1 MQLNV
6 TQNLN
11 MTQRLEQTMAPQQLQ
26 SLEILQASSMELEQ
40 RVLQEI
46 ALNPLLEL
54 ATPGAEVLESDLLS
68 QDIRSPQEIQAELSA
83 AVIEKD
89 ENLASALLEDLN
101 EDYLD
106 NYVSDLYHSRP
117 DAEAEEKRRHFFDCL
132 SSEPNLLDLLEPQ
145 IQEAVGEDEAMR
157 ELCLQMV
164 GNLDD
169 AGYLRA
175 SVEELAQESGKTMEQ
190 VTRAVSILQ
199 SLYPPG
205 LAAGSLREC
214 LLLQL
219 EYYNEKGSIAWD
231 IVERHLEDLARNRL
245 PLIAKEVDADLEEVR
260 EALARIQQLA
270 PRPGQLLVSRSSPV
284 IAPDAFIEKNARGQW
299 TVRLNYE
306 IIPRVVLNEDY
317 LEKLADPSVSAS
329 DKHYIR
335 DKQNSANQLL
345 WAIDQRQSTI
355 GKITE
360 ALVVLQREFLERGTE
375 KMKPL
380 VMATVAEM
388 VGLHEATVS
397 RAIANKYVQTPQGIF
412 PFKHFFNTGYSNAND
427 GEEVSSR
434 AIKQRLISL
443 INQEDPQK
451 PLSDQV
457 LSDLLK
463 EQGLEVARRTVAK
476 YREEEKIPAG
486 SLRKVH

>member
-1 MQLNV
+1 
-6 TQNLN
+6 
-11 MTQRLEQTMAPQQLQ
+11 MAPQQLQ
-26 SLEILQASSMELEQ
+26 SLEILQASSLELEQ

-54 ATPGAEVLESDLLS
+54 VTPGAEILESDLLS
-68 QDIRSPQEIQAELSA
+68 QDERSTREMDTELSA

-101 EDYLD
+101 ADYLD

-117 DAEAEEKRRHFFDCL
+117 DAEAEERRRHFFDSL

-145 IQEAVGEDEAMR
+145 IQEAAGADEELR
-157 ELCLQMV
+157 ELCLQIV
-164 GNLDD
+164 GNLDA
-169 AGYLRA
+169 AGYLR
-175 SVEELAQESGKTMEQ
+175 SSNEELALKSGKTAQ
-190 VTRAVSILQ
+190 QIARAIAVLQ

-205 LAAGSLREC
+205 LAARSLREC

-219 EYYNEKGSIAWD
+219 EYNHEKGSIAWD
-231 IVERHLEDLARNRL
+231 IVDRHLEDLARNRL

-260 EALARIQQLA
+260 EALTRIQQLS
-270 PRPGQLLVSRSSPV
+270 PRPGQLLVSRSAPV
-284 IAPDAFIEKNARGQW
+284 ISPDAFIEKNAIGQW

-306 IIPRVVLNEDY
+306 IIPRVVLNEQY
-317 LEKLADPSVSAS
+317 LEKLDDASVSAA

-335 DKQNSANQLL
+335 DKQNAASQLL
-345 WAIDQRQSTI
+345 YAIDQRQSTL

-360 ALVVLQREFLERGTE
+360 ALLVLQREFLEQGTE

-380 VMATVAEM
+380 IMATVAEM
-388 VGLHEATVS
+388 VGLHEATIS
-397 RAIANKYVQTPQGIF
+397 RAIANKYVQTPQGLF

-427 GEEVSSR
+427 GEEISSR

-457 LSDLLK
+457 LSDRLK

-476 YREEEKIPAG
+476 YREEENIPSA

>member
-11 MTQRLEQTMAPQQLQ
+11 TTQRLEQTMAPQQLQ
-26 SLEILQASSMELEQ
+26 SLEILQASSLELEQ

-54 ATPGAEVLESDLLS
+54 VTPGAEILESDLLS
-68 QDIRSPQEIQAELSA
+68 QDERSTREMDTELSA

-101 EDYLD
+101 ADYLD

-117 DAEAEEKRRHFFDCL
+117 DAEAEERRRHFFDSL

-145 IQEAVGEDEAMR
+145 IQEAAGADEELR
-157 ELCLQMV
+157 ELCLQIV
-164 GNLDD
+164 GNLDA
-169 AGYLRA
+169 AGYLR
-175 SVEELAQESGKTMEQ
+175 SSNEELALQSGKTAQ
-190 VTRAVSILQ
+190 QIARAIAVLQ

-205 LAAGSLREC
+205 LAARSLREC

-219 EYYNEKGSIAWD
+219 EYNHEKGSIAWD
-231 IVERHLEDLARNRL
+231 IVDRHLEDLARNRL

-260 EALARIQQLA
+260 EALTRIQQLS
-270 PRPGQLLVSRSSPV
+270 PRPGQLLVSRSAPV
-284 IAPDAFIEKNARGQW
+284 ISPDAFIEKNAIGQW

-306 IIPRVVLNEDY
+306 IIPRVVLNEQY
-317 LEKLADPSVSAS
+317 LEKLDDASVSAA

-335 DKQNSANQLL
+335 DKQNAASQLL
-345 WAIDQRQSTI
+345 YAIDQRQSTL

-360 ALVVLQREFLERGTE
+360 ALLVLQREFLEQGTE

-380 VMATVAEM
+380 IMATVAEM
-388 VGLHEATVS
+388 VGLHEATIS
-397 RAIANKYVQTPQGIF
+397 RAIANKYVQTPQGLF

-427 GEEVSSR
+427 GEEISSR

-457 LSDLLK
+457 LSDRLK

-476 YREEEKIPAG
+476 YREEENIPSA

>member
-1 MQLNV
+1 
-6 TQNLN
+6 
-11 MTQRLEQTMAPQQLQ
+11 MAPQQLQ
-26 SLEILQASSMELEQ
+26 SLEILQASSLELEQ

-54 ATPGAEVLESDLLS
+54 VTPGAEILESDLLS
-68 QDIRSPQEIQAELSA
+68 QDERSTREMDTELSA

-101 EDYLD
+101 ADYLD

-117 DAEAEEKRRHFFDCL
+117 DAEAEERRRHFFDSL

-145 IQEAVGEDEAMR
+145 IQEAAGADEELR
-157 ELCLQMV
+157 ELCLQIV
-164 GNLDD
+164 GNLDA
-169 AGYLRA
+169 AGYLR
-175 SVEELAQESGKTMEQ
+175 SSNEELALQSGKTAQ
-190 VTRAVSILQ
+190 QIARAIAVLQ

-205 LAAGSLREC
+205 LAARSLREC

-219 EYYNEKGSIAWD
+219 EYNHEKGSIAWD
-231 IVERHLEDLARNRL
+231 IVDRHLEDLARNRL

-260 EALARIQQLA
+260 EALTRIQQLS
-270 PRPGQLLVSRSSPV
+270 PRPGQLLVSRSAPV
-284 IAPDAFIEKNARGQW
+284 ISPDAFIEKNAIGQW

-306 IIPRVVLNEDY
+306 IIPRVVLNEQY
-317 LEKLADPSVSAS
+317 LEKLDDASVSAA

-335 DKQNSANQLL
+335 DKQNAASQLL
-345 WAIDQRQSTI
+345 YAIDQRQSTL

-360 ALVVLQREFLERGTE
+360 ALLVLQREFLEQGTE

-380 VMATVAEM
+380 IMATVAEM
-388 VGLHEATVS
+388 VGLHEATIS
-397 RAIANKYVQTPQGIF
+397 RAIANKYVQTPQGLF

-427 GEEVSSR
+427 GEEISSR

-451 PLSDQV
+451 PLSDQA
-457 LSDLLK
+457 LSDRLK

-476 YREEEKIPAG
+476 YREEENIPAA

>member
-1 MQLNV
+1 
-6 TQNLN
+6 
-11 MTQRLEQTMAPQQLQ
+11 MAPQQLQ
-26 SLEILQASSMELEQ
+26 SLEILQASSLELEQ

-54 ATPGAEVLESDLLS
+54 VTPGAEILESDLLS
-68 QDIRSPQEIQAELSA
+68 QDERSTREMDTELSA

-101 EDYLD
+101 ADYLD

-117 DAEAEEKRRHFFDCL
+117 DAEAEERRRHFFDSL

-145 IQEAVGEDEAMR
+145 IQEAAGADEELR
-157 ELCLQMV
+157 ELCLQIV
-164 GNLDD
+164 GNLDA
-169 AGYLRA
+169 AGYLR
-175 SVEELAQESGKTMEQ
+175 SSNEELALQSGKTAQ
-190 VTRAVSILQ
+190 QIARAIAVLQ

-205 LAAGSLREC
+205 LAARSLREC

-219 EYYNEKGSIAWD
+219 EYNHEKGSIAWD
-231 IVERHLEDLARNRL
+231 IVDRHLEDLARNRL

-260 EALARIQQLA
+260 EALTRIQQLS
-270 PRPGQLLVSRSSPV
+270 PRPGQLLVSRSAPV
-284 IAPDAFIEKNARGQW
+284 ISPDAFIEKNAIGQW

-306 IIPRVVLNEDY
+306 IIPRVVLNEQY
-317 LEKLADPSVSAS
+317 LEKLDDASVSAA

-335 DKQNSANQLL
+335 DKQNAASQLL
-345 WAIDQRQSTI
+345 YAIDQRQSTL

-360 ALVVLQREFLERGTE
+360 ALLVLQREFLEQGTE

-380 VMATVAEM
+380 IMATVAEM
-388 VGLHEATVS
+388 VGLHEATIS
-397 RAIANKYVQTPQGIF
+397 RAIANKYVQTPQGLF

-427 GEEVSSR
+427 GEEISSR

-451 PLSDQV
+451 PLSDQA
-457 LSDLLK
+457 LSDRLK

-476 YREEEKIPAG
+476 YREEENIPSA

>member
-1 MQLNV
+1 
-6 TQNLN
+6 
-11 MTQRLEQTMAPQQLQ
+11 MAPQQLQ
-26 SLEILQASSMELEQ
+26 SLEILQASSLELEQ

-54 ATPGAEVLESDLLS
+54 VTPGAEILESDLLS
-68 QDIRSPQEIQAELSA
+68 QDERSTREMDTELSA

-101 EDYLD
+101 ADYLD

-117 DAEAEEKRRHFFDCL
+117 DAEAEERRRHFFDSL

-145 IQEAVGEDEAMR
+145 IQEAAGEDEELRA
-157 ELCLQMV
+157 LCLQIV

-169 AGYLRA
+169 AGYLR
-175 SVEELAQESGKTMEQ
+175 SSDEELALESGKKVEQ
-190 VTRAVSILQ
+190 IARAVTVLQ

-205 LAAGSLREC
+205 LAARSLREC

-219 EYYNEKGSIAWD
+219 EYHHEKGSIAWD
-231 IVERHLEDLARNRL
+231 IVDGHLEDLARNRL

-260 EALARIQQLA
+260 EALTRIQQLS
-270 PRPGQLLVSRSSPV
+270 PRPGQLLVSRSAPV
-284 IAPDAFIEKNARGQW
+284 ISPDAFIEKNAFGQW

-306 IIPRVVLNEDY
+306 IMPRVVLNEEY
-317 LEKLADPSVSAS
+317 LEKLDDASVSAA

-335 DKQNSANQLL
+335 DKQNAASQLL
-345 WAIDQRQSTI
+345 YAIDQRQSTI

-360 ALVVLQREFLERGTE
+360 ALVVLQREFLEQGTE

-380 VMATVAEM
+380 IMATVAEM
-388 VGLHEATVS
+388 VGLHEATIS
-397 RAIANKYVQTPQGIF
+397 RAIANKYVQTPQGLF

-427 GEEVSSR
+427 GEEISSR

-451 PLSDQV
+451 PLSDQA
-457 LSDLLK
+457 LSDRLK
-463 EQGLEVARRTVAK
+463 KQGLEVARRTVAK
-476 YREEEKIPAG
+476 YREEENIPAA
-486 SLRKVH
+486 SRRKVH

>member
-1 MQLNV
+1 
-6 TQNLN
+6 
-11 MTQRLEQTMAPQQLQ
+11 MAPQQLQ
-26 SLEILQASSMELEQ
+26 SLEILQASSLELEQ

-54 ATPGAEVLESDLLS
+54 VTPGAEILESDLLS
-68 QDIRSPQEIQAELSA
+68 QDERSTREMDTELSA

-101 EDYLD
+101 ADYLD

-117 DAEAEEKRRHFFDCL
+117 DAEAEERRRHFFDSL

-145 IQEAVGEDEAMR
+145 IQEAAGADEELR
-157 ELCLQMV
+157 ELCLQIV
-164 GNLDD
+164 GNLDA
-169 AGYLRA
+169 AGYLR
-175 SVEELAQESGKTMEQ
+175 SSNEELALQSGKTAQ
-190 VTRAVSILQ
+190 QIARAIAVLQ

-205 LAAGSLREC
+205 LAARSLREC

-219 EYYNEKGSIAWD
+219 EYNHEKGSIAWD
-231 IVERHLEDLARNRL
+231 IVDRHLEDLARNRL

-260 EALARIQQLA
+260 EALTRIQQLS
-270 PRPGQLLVSRSSPV
+270 PRPGQLLVSRSAPV
-284 IAPDAFIEKNARGQW
+284 ISPDAFIEKNAIGQW

-306 IIPRVVLNEDY
+306 IIPRVVLNEQY
-317 LEKLADPSVSAS
+317 LEKLDDASVSAA

-335 DKQNSANQLL
+335 DKQNAASQLL
-345 WAIDQRQSTI
+345 YAIDQRQSTL

-360 ALVVLQREFLERGTE
+360 ALLVLQREFLEQGTE

-380 VMATVAEM
+380 IMATVAEM
-388 VGLHEATVS
+388 VGLHEATIS
-397 RAIANKYVQTPQGIF
+397 RAIANKYVQTPQGLF

-427 GEEVSSR
+427 GEEISSR

-457 LSDLLK
+457 LSDRLK

-476 YREEEKIPAG
+476 YREEENIPAA

>member
-1 MQLNV
+1 
-6 TQNLN
+6 
-11 MTQRLEQTMAPQQLQ
+11 MAPQQLQ
-26 SLEILQASSMELEQ
+26 SLEILQASSLELEQ

-54 ATPGAEVLESDLLS
+54 VTPGAEILESDLLS
-68 QDIRSPQEIQAELSA
+68 QDERSTREMDTELSA

-101 EDYLD
+101 ADYLD

-117 DAEAEEKRRHFFDCL
+117 DAEAEERRRHFFDSL

-145 IQEAVGEDEAMR
+145 IQEAAGADEELR
-157 ELCLQMV
+157 ELCLQIV
-164 GNLDD
+164 GNLDA
-169 AGYLRA
+169 AGYLR
-175 SVEELAQESGKTMEQ
+175 SSNEELALQSGKTAQ
-190 VTRAVSILQ
+190 QIARAIAVLQ

-205 LAAGSLREC
+205 LAARSLREC

-219 EYYNEKGSIAWD
+219 EYNHEKGSIAWD
-231 IVERHLEDLARNRL
+231 IVDRHLEDLARNRL

-260 EALARIQQLA
+260 EALTRIQQLS
-270 PRPGQLLVSRSSPV
+270 PRPGQLLVSRSAPV
-284 IAPDAFIEKNARGQW
+284 ISPDAFIEKNAIGQW

-306 IIPRVVLNEDY
+306 IIPRVVLNEQY
-317 LEKLADPSVSAS
+317 LEKLDDASVSAA

-335 DKQNSANQLL
+335 DKQNAASQLL
-345 WAIDQRQSTI
+345 YAIDQRQSTL

-360 ALVVLQREFLERGTE
+360 ALLVLQREFLEQGTE

-380 VMATVAEM
+380 IMATVAEM
-388 VGLHEATVS
+388 VGLHEATIS
-397 RAIANKYVQTPQGIF
+397 RAIANKYVQTPQGLF

-427 GEEVSSR
+427 GEEISSR

-457 LSDLLK
+457 LSDRLK

-476 YREEEKIPAG
+476 YREEENIPSA

>member
-1 MQLNV
+1 
-6 TQNLN
+6 
-11 MTQRLEQTMAPQQLQ
+11 MAPQQLQ
-26 SLEILQASSMELEQ
+26 SLEILQASSLELEQ

-54 ATPGAEVLESDLLS
+54 VTPGAEILESDLLS
-68 QDIRSPQEIQAELSA
+68 QDERSTREMDTELSA

-101 EDYLD
+101 ADYLD

-117 DAEAEEKRRHFFDCL
+117 DAEAEERRRHFFDSL

-145 IQEAVGEDEAMR
+145 IQEAAGADEELR
-157 ELCLQMV
+157 ELCLQIV
-164 GNLDD
+164 GNLDA
-169 AGYLRA
+169 AGYLR
-175 SVEELAQESGKTMEQ
+175 SSNEELALQSGKTAQ
-190 VTRAVSILQ
+190 QIARAIAVLQ

-205 LAAGSLREC
+205 LAARSLREC

-219 EYYNEKGSIAWD
+219 EYNHEKGSIAWD
-231 IVERHLEDLARNRL
+231 IVDRHLEDLARNRL

-260 EALARIQQLA
+260 EALTRIQQLS
-270 PRPGQLLVSRSSPV
+270 PRPGQLLVSRSAPV
-284 IAPDAFIEKNARGQW
+284 ISPDAFIEKNAIGQW

-306 IIPRVVLNEDY
+306 IIPRVVLNEQY
-317 LEKLADPSVSAS
+317 LEKLDDASVSAA

-335 DKQNSANQLL
+335 DKQNAASQLL
-345 WAIDQRQSTI
+345 YAIDQRQSTI

-360 ALVVLQREFLERGTE
+360 ALLVLQREFLEQGTE

-380 VMATVAEM
+380 IMATVAEM
-388 VGLHEATVS
+388 VGLHEATIS
-397 RAIANKYVQTPQGIF
+397 RAIANKYVQTPQGLF

-427 GEEVSSR
+427 GEEISSR

-457 LSDLLK
+457 LSDRLK

-476 YREEEKIPAG
+476 YREEENIPSA